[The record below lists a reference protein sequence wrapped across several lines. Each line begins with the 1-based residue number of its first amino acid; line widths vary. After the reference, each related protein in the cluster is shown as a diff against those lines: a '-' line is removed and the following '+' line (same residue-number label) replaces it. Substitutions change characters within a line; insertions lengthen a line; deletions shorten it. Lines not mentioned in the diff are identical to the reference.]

1 MFSAFFGHYLLN
13 EGIVSARKLSSILER
28 QDRVRLRLGV
38 LAINDGFMTAAQVE
52 KVHDIQA
59 KRDRRFGE
67 IAINEGLL
75 QEAQLIHLLK
85 QQQSEHLIL
94 AQALIDDGVLSLKAF
109 EDYLESYKRSYD
121 MTKEQYDALEE
132 GNVSLVV
139 KAFLAFES
147 EDQELYVDYV
157 SLFLKNMIRFIDGH
171 VSVDRIRKVEHVTM
185 THVLRQR
192 LITDDGMYLTAFSG
206 DESLLIQLAGAY
218 IEEPLTEMGEETTD
232 ALGEFLNLHN
242 GLFLVNQS
250 DAGNEMEMTVQAYF
264 EEMSVKS
271 KHHLYIV
278 PIYTSFGT
286 LKLVIGK
293 M

>member
-13 EGIVSARKLSSILER
+13 EGVVTARQLSSILER
-28 QDRVRLRLGV
+28 QDQVRLRLGV
-38 LAINDGFMTAAQVE
+38 MAINDGFMTAAQVE
-52 KVHDIQA
+52 QVHQLQE

-75 QEAQLIHLLK
+75 QEVQLIHLLK
-85 QQQSEHLIL
+85 QQKSEHLIL
-94 AQALIDDGVLSLKAF
+94 AQALIDDGLLTLKAF
-109 EDYLESYKRSYD
+109 EDYLESYKNSYE
-121 MTKEQYDALEE
+121 MTKEQYQALEE

-147 EDQELYVDYV
+147 EDRDLYVDYV
-157 SLFLKNMIRFIDGH
+157 SLFLKNMIRFVDGH
-171 VSVDRIRKVEHVTM
+171 VSVDRIRKVEQVTM

-192 LITDDGMYLTAFSG
+192 LLTDDCKYLTAFSG
-206 DESLLIQLAGAY
+206 DEALLIQLAGAY
-218 IEEPLTEMGEETTD
+218 VEEPLTEMDEYTTD

-250 DAGNEMEMTVQAYF
+250 DAGNEMDMTVQAYF
-264 EEMSVKS
+264 EDMSVRS